1 MPSALLPSL
10 DLALRGGAAVLLLLL
25 AALLMR
31 DHGRVW
37 AARLGALFALGAAAF
52 AAWTSP
58 GLPHGPDVTPLL
70 ALSAGNNVVFWLFAR
85 ALFDDDFRPRVWHAA
100 LWGGVV
106 VLALTCALV
115 LQPRHSPLAGP
126 VDAALAVVALGFG
139 LLAVIQTFASWSTD
153 LIERRRRLRVLVVGA
168 CAGYIVLTAV
178 SNLLGLGDAPPEL
191 ASLAGAAGLAVIAAG
206 VAWSFLGVAGG
217 QALFP
222 ASGLAPAI
230 ASSDLQVLDQ
240 ADRGL
245 IAALERAMGLER
257 AYREEGLTIGRLAH
271 RHGVPEYRLRRLIN
285 QGLGHRNF
293 NAFLNHYRLVDARDA
308 LGDPSQAMV
317 PILTIALDAGFNSL
331 GPFNR
336 AFKTE
341 TGMTPTEYRRRAL
354 TAEPRPSAAAEVA

>member
-1 MPSALLPSL
+1 MPGALLPSL
-10 DLALRGGAAVLLLLL
+10 DLALRGGATVLLLLL

-37 AARLGALFALGAAAF
+37 AARLGALFAVGAAAF
-52 AAWTSP
+52 AVWTSP
-58 GLPHGPDVTPLL
+58 ALPHGPDVVPLL

-85 ALFDDDFRPRVWHAA
+85 ALFDDDFHPRAWHAA

-106 VLALTCALV
+106 ALALTCALV

-126 VDAALAVVALGFG
+126 VDAVLAILALGFG
-139 LLAVIQTFASWSTD
+139 ALAVIQTFASWSAD
-153 LIERRRRLRVLVVGA
+153 LIESRRRLRVFVVGA
-168 CAGYIVLTAV
+168 SAGYIGLTAL
-178 SNLLGLGDAPPEL
+178 SNLLDLGHAPPDL
-191 ASLAGAAGLAVIAAG
+191 ASLAGAAGLAAIAAG

-217 QALFP
+217 QVLFP
-222 ASGLAPAI
+222 ASGFAPSA
-230 ASSDLQVLDQ
+230 AAGLQVLDQ

-293 NAFLNHYRLVDARDA
+293 NAFLNHYRLSDARGA
-308 LGDPSQAMV
+308 LADPDQAVV

-336 AFKTE
+336 AFKAE

-354 TAEPRPSAAAEVA
+354 SVAAPADRAAEVA